1 MFITKF
7 IGLQNQIRIFH
18 WQTKSYS
25 EHQAFGALYEGL
37 TPLIDEFVE
46 VYLGKYGVQDSSENF
61 EFSLQ
66 NYSSASPVSFIDSNI
81 YFLTNDIPAIVNPDD
96 TDLLNIRDEMLALLN
111 KTKYLLTLR

>member
-46 VYLGKYGVQDSSENF
+46 VYFGKNGVRKAAESFDISLENYDSANPT
-61 EFSLQ
+61 
-66 NYSSASPVSFIDSNI
+66 AVIDSGI
-81 YFLTNDIPAIVNPDD
+81 SFLINELPPMLNPDD
-96 TDLLNIRDEMLALLN
+96 TDLFNIRDEMLALLN
-111 KTKYLLTLR
+111 KTKYLITLK

>member
-46 VYLGKYGVQDSSENF
+46 VYLGKYGVQDSTENF

-111 KTKYLLTLR
+111 KTKYLITLR